1 MAHASRQRIRL
12 LVVSDF
18 RTLWESSSVIVTCNA
33 NAIKH
38 DSLTLAVNRHIIII
52 ESLKNNNTNEKKSK
66 TLKSEGTSPVSQKD
80 SSFLEILEQIV
91 PSTREETR
99 EINVLWQ
106 KLPDVERNFLQEPN
120 RKNLETYKELVKDIT
135 NAIIKSNTSLV
146 QARQRGRMD
155 KKVLMT
161 VKVIDENI
169 QLLAMTMLNPA
180 NSAFGLLKQI
190 ERIRGL
196 LLDLNK

>member
-1 MAHASRQRIRL
+1 MKIFGTNDS
-12 LVVSDF
+12 
-18 RTLWESSSVIVTCNA
+18 
-33 NAIKH
+33 IK
-38 DSLTLAVNRHIIII
+38 
-52 ESLKNNNTNEKKSK
+52 NTNEKKSK
-66 TLKSEGTSPVSQKD
+66 TLRSESSAPVSQKD

-91 PSTREETR
+91 PSSREETR
-99 EINVLWQ
+99 EINELWQ
-106 KLPDVERNFLQEPN
+106 KLPDAERNFLQEPN

-190 ERIRGL
+190 EKIRGL

>member
-1 MAHASRQRIRL
+1 
-12 LVVSDF
+12 
-18 RTLWESSSVIVTCNA
+18 
-33 NAIKH
+33 
-38 DSLTLAVNRHIIII
+38 
-52 ESLKNNNTNEKKSK
+52 
-66 TLKSEGTSPVSQKD
+66 
-80 SSFLEILEQIV
+80 
-91 PSTREETR
+91 
-99 EINVLWQ
+99 
-106 KLPDVERNFLQEPN
+106 
-120 RKNLETYKELVKDIT
+120 
-135 NAIIKSNTSLV
+135 V

-190 ERIRGL
+190 EKIRGL

>member
-1 MAHASRQRIRL
+1 MKIFGTNDS
-12 LVVSDF
+12 
-18 RTLWESSSVIVTCNA
+18 
-33 NAIKH
+33 IK
-38 DSLTLAVNRHIIII
+38 
-52 ESLKNNNTNEKKSK
+52 NTNEKKSK
-66 TLKSEGTSPVSQKD
+66 TLKSEGTSQVSQKD

-120 RKNLETYKELVKDIT
+120 RKNLETYKELVKDIA
-135 NAIIKSNTSLV
+135 NAIIKSNTSVV

-190 ERIRGL
+190 EKIRGL

>member
-1 MAHASRQRIRL
+1 MKIFGTNDS
-12 LVVSDF
+12 
-18 RTLWESSSVIVTCNA
+18 
-33 NAIKH
+33 IK
-38 DSLTLAVNRHIIII
+38 
-52 ESLKNNNTNEKKSK
+52 NTNEKKSK
-66 TLKSEGTSPVSQKD
+66 TLRSESTASVSQKD

-91 PSTREETR
+91 PSSREETR
-99 EINVLWQ
+99 EINELWQ
-106 KLPDVERNFLQEPN
+106 KLPDAERNFLKEPN
-120 RKNLETYKELVKDIT
+120 RNNLENYKALVKDIT

-169 QLLAMTMLNPA
+169 QILAMTMLNPA

-190 ERIRGL
+190 EKIRGL